1 MAVKKKSG
9 SFVKL
14 LGMLG
19 KDKGMVAVSFV
30 FALFYAIT
38 QAVAPLFLGQAITI
52 VADGVINAH
61 ETGAAFPFNELLI
74 KLIWCGASYLLNW
87 VFLLSQNRVMIGVTQ
102 RMVLRLRTDIAAK
115 FQRLPLRYYESKPY
129 GELLS
134 TVTNDINVL
143 SMNFQSFFIQI
154 ADAPI
159 YLIIMIVIMFTLN
172 PLLAVVVIISV
183 PVSALGSKLVLARS
197 QKFYNT
203 QQNVLGELNGQIE
216 ENFTGFDVLKLF
228 GNEAEAKKKFAETN
242 RRLSAAGEKALFRS
256 YLLNPVITFIGN
268 LSYLV
273 VLVLGGYLAFIGMLA
288 IGDIQTFINYV
299 NSINQPMQ
307 QIAKLGSVF
316 QSFSAAADRIFTF
329 LAEEEESDELDPV
342 IPDGTVNASFEHIS
356 FGYTEDK
363 ILISNFSFDVS
374 EGQHIAIVGPTGAGK
389 TTLIKLL
396 MRFYDV
402 NGGLITVGGQPIT
415 KMLRKDLHELIGIVP
430 QDTWFFEG
438 TIADNLR
445 LGNDAASDDDIM
457 TALKEVG
464 ADYFVDLLP
473 GKTDFVLRENA
484 SNISAGQRQLLA
496 IARAFIANR
505 PILILDEAT
514 SCVDTQTERRF
525 QQAMECL
532 MEGKTT
538 FVIAHRLS
546 TIVGADCILYLEDG
560 DVKEQGSHEQ
570 LMDKH
575 GGYRRLFD
583 SQYT

>member
-1 MAVKKKSG
+1 MAEKKKVG

-19 KDKGMVAVSFV
+19 KDKGMVAISFL
-30 FALFYAIT
+30 FALFYAVT
-38 QAVAPLFLGQAITI
+38 QAAGPLFLGQAITV
-52 VADGVINAH
+52 VADGVLKMH
-61 ETGAAFPFNELLI
+61 DTGAAFPFDELLI

-87 VFLLSQNRVMIGVTQ
+87 VFLLAQNRVMIGVTQ
-102 RMVLRLRTDIAAK
+102 RMVLRLRTDIADK
-115 FQRLPLRYYESKPY
+115 LQRLPLRYYESKPY

-159 YLIIMIVIMFTLN
+159 YLIIMIVVMFTLN
-172 PLLAVVVIISV
+172 PLLAVVVIASV
-183 PVSALGSKLVLARS
+183 PLSALGSKLVLARS
-197 QKFYNT
+197 QKYYNM

-228 GNEAEAKKKFAETN
+228 GNEAEAKKKFGETN

-329 LAEEEESDELDPV
+329 LAEEEEYDEPDPV

-356 FGYTEDK
+356 FGYTADR
-363 ILISNFSFDVS
+363 ILISDFTFDVS

-438 TIADNLR
+438 SIADNLR
-445 LGNDAASDDDIM
+445 LGNDTASDDDIM

-473 GKTDFVLRENA
+473 GKMDFVLRENA

-514 SCVDTQTERRF
+514 SCVDTQTERRL
-525 QQAMECL
+525 QQAMNRL

-575 GGYRRLFD
+575 GAYRRLFD

>member
-1 MAVKKKSG
+1 MTQKKNSS

-14 LGMLG
+14 LKMLG
-19 KDKGMVAVSFV
+19 NDKGMVALSFV
-30 FALFYAIT
+30 FAIFYAIT
-38 QAVAPLFLGQAITI
+38 QAAGPLFLGQSITI
-52 VADGVINAH
+52 AADGVIRMH
-61 ETGAAFPFNELLI
+61 DSGAEFPFQELLM
-74 KLIWCGASYLLNW
+74 KLIWCGGAYLFNW
-87 VFLLSQNRVMIGVTQ
+87 LFLLIQNKVMIGVTQ
-102 RMVLRLRTDIAAK
+102 RMVLRLRTSIAEK
-115 FQRLPLRYYESKPY
+115 LQKLPLRYYESKPY
-129 GELLS
+129 GEILS

-143 SMNFQSFFIQI
+143 TMNFQSFFIQI

-159 YLIIMIVIMFTLN
+159 YLLIMIVVMFRLN
-172 PLLAVVVIISV
+172 PILAVVVIISV

-197 QKFYNT
+197 QKFYSA

-228 GNEAEAKKKFAETN
+228 GNEAETSKKFSETN
-242 RRLSAAGEKALFRS
+242 RRLSDAGEKALFRS
-256 YLLNPVITFIGN
+256 YLLTPVITFIGN

-273 VLVLGGYLAFIGMLA
+273 VLILGGYLAFARTIA

-316 QSFSAAADRIFTF
+316 QSFSAAADRIFAF
-329 LAEEEESDELDPV
+329 LEEEEETEEAAPCK
-342 IPDGTVNASFEHIS
+342 PDGSVSASFDHIR

-363 ILISNFSFDVS
+363 ILISDFTFDAK
-374 EGQHIAIVGPTGAGK
+374 EGEHIAIVGPTGAGK

-402 NGGLITVGGQPIT
+402 NGGQITIGGQPIT
-415 KMLRKDLHELIGIVP
+415 KMQRKDLHELIGIVP
-430 QDTWFFEG
+430 QETWFFQG

-445 LGNDAASDDDIM
+445 LGCDTATDEDIM
-457 TALKEVG
+457 HALREVG
-464 ADYFVDLLP
+464 ASYFVDLLP
-473 GKTDFVLRENA
+473 GKTDFVLHENA
-484 SNISAGQRQLLA
+484 ANISAGQRQLLA

-514 SCVDTQTERRF
+514 SCVDTQTERRL
-525 QQAMECL
+525 QQAMDRL

-570 LMDKH
+570 LMELH
-575 GGYRRLFD
+575 GAYRRLFD